1 MAPGRA
7 LRPPRST
14 DRARQLIAADTP
26 HSEAKQELGAAAI
39 MLTPASTLIGKSLAE
54 LYFCSRY
61 CVTVRAI
68 RRRGGPLT
76 TDFIGRALDIGDT
89 LLVGG

>member
-1 MAPGRA
+1 
-7 LRPPRST
+7 
-14 DRARQLIAADTP
+14 
-26 HSEAKQELGAAAI
+26 
-39 MLTPASTLIGKSLAE
+39 MLTPASTLIGSLAE